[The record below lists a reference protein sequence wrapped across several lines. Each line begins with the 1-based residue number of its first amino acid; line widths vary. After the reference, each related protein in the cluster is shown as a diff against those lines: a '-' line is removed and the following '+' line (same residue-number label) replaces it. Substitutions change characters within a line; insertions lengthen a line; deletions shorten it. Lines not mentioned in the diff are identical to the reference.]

1 MHISLVRGGERVKLK
16 VGKMSTKELAKWFGI
31 AYSTFRKRSSALLEE
46 LKYFCDYEKYHGGVE
61 IKQVYISEYVKD
73 LTSKDSEVYLA
84 LVKESG
90 NCLCSIAGMARKL
103 NLLYPDTWGKL
114 SFYAVEKRLRKA
126 GIALFGETNLPS
138 YREQEERYS
147 GPYGYKEYCWAIK
160 VSDLNEYRFL
170 TEEEDKMFDILL
182 ESYNVTKKDVAL
194 KEAYDK
200 EKLQAFKE
208 NKITKEEYILAMEHS
223 ELFPNLLSKF
233 REQTGLTLVRS
244 TYHEVLESAFN

>member
-1 MHISLVRGGERVKLK
+1 MKLK
-16 VGKMSTKELAKWFGI
+16 KGKMTSKELAEWFNI
-31 AYSTFRKRSSALLEE
+31 AYSTFRRSKQKKELLLEK
-46 LKYFCDYEKYHGGVE
+46 LLFYCSYE
-61 IKQVYISEYVKD
+61 QVYGGIIIKEIFIPEYDKNLNTD
-73 LTSKDSEVYLA
+73 ASKEYLTQ
-84 LVKESG
+84 VKESSTK
-90 NCLCSIAGMARKL
+90 LCTITGMARKL
-103 NLLYPDTWGKL
+103 QKDYPDTWGRM
-114 SFYAVEKRLRKA
+114 SFSAVEKSLRNA
-126 GIALFGETNLPS
+126 GLALFGKTNLPI

-170 TEEEDKMFDILL
+170 TEEEDKIFGILL
-182 ESYNVTKKDVAL
+182 ESYNVSGKDIAL
-194 KEAYDK
+194 KQEYDK

>member
-1 MHISLVRGGERVKLK
+1 MKLE
-16 VGKMSTKELAKWFGI
+16 VGKMATKQLALWFGI
-31 AYSTFRKRSSALLEE
+31 SYGTFRNNSNKYLEE
-46 LKYFCDYEKYHGGVE
+46 LNYFCDYEKIYGGVM
-61 IKQVYISEYVKD
+61 IKEVYISEYVKN
-73 LTSKDSEVYLA
+73 LTSKDSEIYLS
-84 LVKESG
+84 LVKENG
-90 NCLCSIAGMARKL
+90 NFLCSVAGMARKL

-114 SFYAVEKRLRKA
+114 SSYAVEKRLRKA
-126 GIALFGETNLPS
+126 GIALFGKTNLPS
-138 YREQEERYS
+138 YRKQEERYS

-170 TEEEDKMFDILL
+170 TEEEDKIFGVLL
-182 ESYNVTKKDVAL
+182 ESYNVSGKDIAL
-194 KEAYDK
+194 KQEYDK

-244 TYHEVLESAFN
+244 TYHEILESAFN

>member
-1 MHISLVRGGERVKLK
+1 MKLK
-16 VGKMSTKELAKWFGI
+16 EGKMSTRELSEWFGI
-31 AYSTFRKRSSALLEE
+31 AYSTYRKKSLSLLEE
-46 LKYFCDYEKYHGGVE
+46 LKYFCDYEKYYGGVE
-61 IKQVYISEYVKD
+61 IKHVYISKYVKN

-84 LVKESG
+84 LVKETG
-90 NCLCSIAGMARKL
+90 NFLCSIAGMARKL
-103 NLLYPDTWGKL
+103 ILLYPDTWGKL
-114 SFYAVEKRLRKA
+114 SSYAVEKRLRKA
-126 GIALFGETNLPS
+126 GIALFGKTNLPS
-138 YREQEERYS
+138 YRKQEERYS

-170 TEEEDKMFDILL
+170 TEEEDKIFGVLL
-182 ESYNVTKKDVAL
+182 ESYNVSGKDIAL
-194 KEAYDK
+194 KQEYDK

-244 TYHEVLESAFN
+244 TYHEILESAFN